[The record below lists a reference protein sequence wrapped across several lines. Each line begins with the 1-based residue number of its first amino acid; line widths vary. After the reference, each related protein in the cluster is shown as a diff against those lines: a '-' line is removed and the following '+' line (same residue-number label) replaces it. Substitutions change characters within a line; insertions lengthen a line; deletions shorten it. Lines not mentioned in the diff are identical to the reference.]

1 MSTIDTMALMAQ
13 FINEAFA
20 LSIHGTLGGGHA
32 MLQVSMFKFTLT
44 ANA

>member
-1 MSTIDTMALMAQ
+1 MALMAQ

-20 LSIHGTLGGGHA
+20 LSVRCTLGGGHA
-32 MLQVSMFKFTLT
+32 MLQVSMFNITLT

>member
-1 MSTIDTMALMAQ
+1 MALVAQ

-20 LSIHGTLGGGHA
+20 SSIHRTLGGGHA
-32 MLQVSMFKFTLT
+32 MLQVSMFNITLT